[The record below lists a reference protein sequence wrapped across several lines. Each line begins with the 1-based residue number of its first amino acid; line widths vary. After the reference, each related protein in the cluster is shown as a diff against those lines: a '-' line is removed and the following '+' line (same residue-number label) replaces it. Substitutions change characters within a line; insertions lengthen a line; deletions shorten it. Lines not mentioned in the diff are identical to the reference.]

1 MARRSKQRLVEE
13 LIREF
18 RVSGNQDDAFDS
30 LAAQRLGVSD
40 TDLRCLNI
48 IENSGEL
55 SAGDLAAQSGLT
67 GGAITG
73 VIDRLERAGFARR
86 VFDPADRRRVRVEV
100 TSAFYRRAERI
111 WGPMAADWHATLSK
125 RFTMEELERITD
137 FLRTTNQVGRR
148 HLDRLRETGDQLP
161 RDGVANRSAEHRR

>member
-1 MARRSKQRLVEE
+1 MPQRSKKHLVEE

-18 RVSGNQDDAFDS
+18 RVSCNQDDAFDS
-30 LAAQRLGVSD
+30 LAADWLGVTE

-48 IENSGEL
+48 IENAGGL

-73 VIDRLERAGFARR
+73 VIDRLERVRFARR

-100 TSAFYRRAERI
+100 TPAFYRSAEEI
-111 WGPMAADWHATLSK
+111 WGPLAADWHSTLSK
-125 RFTMEELERITD
+125 RFTMEELERIAD
-137 FLRTTNQVGRR
+137 FLRATNQVGRQ
-148 HLDRLRETGDQLP
+148 HVDRLRNMG
-161 RDGVANRSAEHRR
+161 